1 VVEPTVTEHGQ
12 QSVSDTRTVEWEF
25 AFDRVARLLLA
36 PLGVRP
42 ATARVRATDKV
53 FEVDFGPWKLRT
65 WADNVVS
72 ASVTGPYRWVRTVGP
87 HLSLVDRGVTYGTNG
102 RAGVCVLFREPVP
115 SLVPRRSLRHPG
127 ATLTVAEPASLVA
140 FLTRLPDQ
148 APPR

>member
-1 VVEPTVTEHGQ
+1 MTPERTQDVDSG
-12 QSVSDTRTVEWEF
+12 DTRTVEWEF
-25 AFDRVARLLLA
+25 AFDRAAWLLLA

-65 WADNVVS
+65 RADNVAS
-72 ASVTGPYRWVRTVGP
+72 ASVTGPYRWGRAVGP
-87 HLSLVDRGVTYGTNG
+87 HLSLADRGVTYGTNG

-115 SLVPRRSLRHPG
+115 SLVPLRKLRHPG

-140 FLTRLPDQ
+140 FLNSVGR
-148 APPR
+148 